1 MGKQA
6 VPGAARRGG
15 QLLRAVL
22 LGSLLHDDDDD
33 DAVGGC
39 RLRASRGCQL
49 FYSKLF

>member
-22 LGSLLHDDDDD
+22 LGSLLHHDDDD